1 MEDEMTV
8 SLLAPVD
15 HVPPGMPVIA
25 PEMSLSE
32 LKGVSANVVQELG
45 FMIRSVR
52 SSEFLKLEAMRRQLE
67 SCNNSDSRCVCK
79 KCVEADY

>member
-1 MEDEMTV
+1 MTV
-8 SLLAPVD
+8 SLLAPVT
-15 HVPPGMPVIA
+15 HVSPGMPFIA
-25 PEMSLSE
+25 QEMSLSE

-67 SCNNSDSRCVCK
+67 SCQNPDSRCVCK